1 MSELTHEEESEEQQ
15 YYEYYLQQHEYY
27 KTINYGSLEEMQIHK
42 RWIAGDAERPQLLLN
57 ERRQLQF
64 VWEANPIS

>member
-1 MSELTHEEESEEQQ
+1 MRHELTYEDEQELER
-15 YYEYYLQQHEYY
+15 YEYY

-42 RWIAGDAERPQLLLN
+42 RWSACDTERPQLLLN

-64 VWEANPIS
+64 VWEADTFS